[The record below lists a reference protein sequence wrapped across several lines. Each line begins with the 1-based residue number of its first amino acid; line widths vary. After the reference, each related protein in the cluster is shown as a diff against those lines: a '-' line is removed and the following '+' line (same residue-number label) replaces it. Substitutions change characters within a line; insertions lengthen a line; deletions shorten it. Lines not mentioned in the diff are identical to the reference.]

1 MRPRGRFKCKNNA
14 LGIYYKN
21 NFDHLLI
28 YENSFMSKKTDYI
41 QCNEAFVKTFGE
53 GEEIIEMPCG
63 VRARRI
69 ASGEGDRHPNIRS
82 VVSVHYTGRL
92 INGRVF
98 DDTRRT
104 GIPAAFRLKDVI
116 TGWQIALPR
125 MVPGDRWEIC
135 IPAAAGYGA
144 CKAGDIPANS
154 TLIFDVELLS
164 IA

>member
-1 MRPRGRFKCKNNA
+1 MV
-14 LGIYYKN
+14 GIYE
-21 NFDHLLI
+21 I
-28 YENSFMSKKTDYI
+28 SFMSKKTDYI

-104 GIPAAFRLKDVI
+104 GIPA
-116 TGWQIALPR
+116 WQIALPR

>member
-1 MRPRGRFKCKNNA
+1 M
-14 LGIYYKN
+14 
-21 NFDHLLI
+21 
-28 YENSFMSKKTDYI
+28 
-41 QCNEAFVKTFGE
+41 
-53 GEEIIEMPCG
+53 
-63 VRARRI
+63 
-69 ASGEGDRHPNIRS
+69 
-82 VVSVHYTGRL
+82 VSVHYTGRL

-104 GIPAAFRLKDVI
+104 SIPAAFRLKDVI

>member
-1 MRPRGRFKCKNNA
+1 MGYICILAVFLSSGEKTVV
-14 LGIYYKN
+14 G
-21 NFDHLLI
+21 I
-28 YENSFMSKKTDYI
+28 YENLFMSKKTDYI

-125 MVPGDRWEIC
+125 MVPDDRWEIC

-154 TLIFDVELLS
+154 TLIFDVELLN